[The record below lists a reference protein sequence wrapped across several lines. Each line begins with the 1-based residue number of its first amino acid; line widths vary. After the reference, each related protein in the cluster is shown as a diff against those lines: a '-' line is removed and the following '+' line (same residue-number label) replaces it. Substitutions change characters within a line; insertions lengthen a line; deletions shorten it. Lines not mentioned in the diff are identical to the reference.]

1 VATDSPRD
9 ITNRN
14 QPLLLFHMDPTNT
27 IVCLGVHGRVSLDL
41 WCHAGLIF
49 SKTWVENQWW
59 IPLKECRHSYQYLRD
74 IMTLDC
80 IHSLNP
86 YLIFGYISLD
96 TRLDLTFTLYEL
108 KKTLFR

>member
-1 VATDSPRD
+1 MS
-9 ITNRN
+9 
-14 QPLLLFHMDPTNT
+14 LLSIQL
-27 IVCLGVHGRVSLDL
+27 L
-41 WCHAGLIF
+41 WCHF
-49 SKTWVENQWW
+49 F
-59 IPLKECRHSYQYLRD
+59 IPSILDLDFGTGCTLSLVSVWLKECRHSYQYLRD

-80 IHSLNP
+80 IRSLDP